1 MKVDISSI
9 LDEKGKK
16 AQYRLVEIPGALLI
30 GGKEVRLIDPADI
43 EVEAIN
49 VGGGVILVRGRA
61 KARLPVVCDRCLKPF
76 TLPLEAD
83 FEEEYKRTLRPVE
96 DAGGPRGRDDDDF
109 ESPEDEGSGEKAGY
123 WTGDGV
129 VRTFSGSEIQI
140 RPAVQEA
147 LTLALP
153 MKVLCREDC
162 KGLCPQCGKDLNLG
176 PCRCQPADG
185 DLRMAPLAELLKKV
199 QLPEHEE

>member
-1 MKVDISSI
+1 MKIDVSSI
-9 LDEKGKK
+9 LDEKGKR
-16 AQYRLVEIPGALLI
+16 AHYRLAEIPGVLSV
-30 GGKEVRLIDPADI
+30 GGRDVRPTDPADI

-61 KARLPVVCDRCLKPF
+61 KARVPAICDRCLKPF

-83 FEEEYKRTLRPVE
+83 FEEEYKRALRPRE
-96 DAGGPRGRDDDDF
+96 DADGPRGRDGGS
-109 ESPEDEGSGEKAGY
+109 ESPAEGGPGEEGGCWAEDGA
-123 WTGDGV
+123 

-153 MKVLCREDC
+153 MKVVCREEC

-176 PCRCQPADG
+176 PCCCRPVGADT
-185 DLRMAPLAELLKKV
+185 RMAPLADLLKKI